1 MSYQLSSAPLS
12 FATFS
17 AAGGPQFAAVVRD
30 HQVLALPALSPLAD
44 KLGVTLRG
52 TETILAF
59 LGHWDE
65 NYAHLK
71 QILAA
76 ADSSATPL
84 PWAPADALAV
94 HAPLMPDNIF
104 CAGANY
110 KKHVVDLIVAQGGE
124 PGSEAHATP
133 EQRRAYGEAMMD
145 KRAREGKPFVWVKAR
160 SSVTGP
166 YDPIIVPKDIQ
177 QPDWELELGVVIGKK
192 ARRVSRQDAL
202 KYVAGYVVVNDIT
215 SRELVYRPD
224 IPQMG
229 MDWLSSKC
237 SPSFFPIGPSLVP
250 AEFIA
255 DPHDL
260 TITFKLNDQRMVFE
274 KTNDMIFNIP
284 RLIEFISLT
293 VEMQPGDIL
302 ATGSP
307 PGNGMHYSRFFRP
320 GDVAEGSITLL
331 GTQRNHCIAEE

>member
-1 MSYQLSSAPLS
+1 MSYQLSTAPLS